1 MQFFPNPTTLK
12 YMLYEITQYI
22 LILLLKSLLINIV
35 SVNGLGYF
43 NWKEN
48 EGDDSTKCYLNGFND
63 RLSLSS
69 FTSKQKV
76 Y

>member
-1 MQFFPNPTTLK
+1 MQFFPNPTTPQIYALGNNAV
-12 YMLYEITQYI
+12 
-22 LILLLKSLLINIV
+22 LLNFVTTKNLLINIV
-35 SVNGLGYF
+35 SVNGIGYF

-69 FTSKQKV
+69 FTS
-76 Y
+76 